1 MYYDQY
7 FPFYVT
13 SMNSHGF
20 QEEKNQDRE
29 IRLMKSYYPKISR
42 IIQEKVEEEC
52 EYMDYEGSR
61 MYDEYPDKFMLYHTC
76 RKIRKEVEPELQLQE
91 IQWRSIPENFLDELI
106 QILLYQEMER
116 RRCRRQRCKKFFLS
130 YDW

>member
-13 SMNSHGF
+13 SMKPHGF
-20 QEEKNQDRE
+20 QEEQNQDRE

-116 RRCRRQRCKKFFLS
+116 RRCRRQRCKKIFSFN
-130 YDW
+130 